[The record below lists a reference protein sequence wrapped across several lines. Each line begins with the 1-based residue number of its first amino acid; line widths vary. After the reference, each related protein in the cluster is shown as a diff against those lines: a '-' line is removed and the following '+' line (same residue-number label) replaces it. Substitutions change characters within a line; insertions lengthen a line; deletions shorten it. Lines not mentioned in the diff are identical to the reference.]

1 MIMILQHNS
10 SHDIQISS
18 SFFQYTYS
26 EPFST
31 SRRIF
36 GLHKLLIVNISFLTL
51 VFMTELFNQH
61 VKVIR
66 SGFRIE
72 INSARRNI
80 RMETGNA
87 VLLFISTPSVLSC
100 S

>member
-1 MIMILQHNS
+1 
-10 SHDIQISS
+10 
-18 SFFQYTYS
+18 
-26 EPFST
+26 
-31 SRRIF
+31 
-36 GLHKLLIVNISFLTL
+36 
-51 VFMTELFNQH
+51 MTELFNQH